1 MSNEIEKFEGIIIR
15 CRYNSDNFKIYV
27 VDVNSNEYPNIKKN
41 KEGKVIVVGDLP
53 TLVSNVNYEFEGKR
67 EYNSKF
73 GFQYKC
79 TGIKQELPKDNDSIR
94 TFLENIINPNHVKTI
109 FEVYPD
115 IVDRVIKNKLDD
127 IDLTKL
133 KGIGVKTF
141 NDVKGKIIENYCL
154 MGLVSKYGGVLSMNM
169 IKKLFDT
176 YKSTALIEEK
186 LSKSPYKCLC
196 NISRVGFKTADELL
210 LKLEESGKIKFSEP
224 LRESR
229 QRMRSC
235 YEFLLQQNELNGNTL
250 MGIKELRELCGKL
263 TPECISYFVECIKE
277 DNEKVYVDL
286 NTKVVG
292 LKSTMYKEMYCYDK
306 LKKMNEINNK
316 NYRKWLCNFEIYRD
330 LGGYKLTD
338 EQLNTINLLSQYN
351 AVILTAPAGSGK
363 SASVEGLLKMC
374 DDNNIT
380 YKLMTPTGASSK
392 VLSEYTGKECKT
404 IHRGLEFKPNGEN
417 ESPWGLNA
425 KNKIDEDLVVIDE
438 FSMVDVDLFYRV
450 LEAIDI
456 NKTKI
461 LLVFDAFQ
469 LPSVGAGNLA
479 QDLLH
484 CPFMRINKLTK
495 IFRYG
500 EGGLMNVA
508 TSVRNSE
515 PFIKLDEGKYNQVF
529 GTKKDFIYYERRDKQ
544 ILDTLKKIYIKLL
557 GNYSIDDI
565 MILVSQNKGEYGTV
579 AINKIIQ
586 SIIQKDK
593 NNKFVMRGETRF
605 FEGDKVIQIRNNY
618 KAKPLGEEDDEN
630 TEEYPIFNGNS
641 GIITKVYYDY
651 IVVDFDGV
659 LIKYEKEDMHQIEL
673 GYCITTHRS
682 QGNNS
687 KQVIVISPRQH
698 TFMLDSN
705 LLYVGYTRARERVFA
720 IGDVVTIHRAIKK
733 KANLSRKTWCK
744 IYLKNN

>member
-1 MSNEIEKFEGIIIR
+1 MDKLEKFKGVVIR

-27 VDVNSNEYPNIKKN
+27 VDVNSEEYSEIKKN

-53 TLVSNVNYEFEGKR
+53 TLVSNVEYEFEGKK
-67 EYNSKF
+67 EYNGKF

-79 TGIKQELPKDNDSIR
+79 IGIKQELPKDNDSIR
-94 TFLENIINPNHVKTI
+94 IFLENIINPNHVRTI

-115 IVDRVIKNKLDD
+115 IVDRVIKDNLED
-127 IDLTKL
+127 IDLNKL
-133 KGIGVKTF
+133 KGIGIKTF
-141 NDVKGKIIENYCL
+141 NDIKSKIIENYCL
-154 MGLVSKYGGVLSMNM
+154 MGLVSKYGGILSMNM

-196 NISRVGFKTADELL
+196 NVSRVGFKTADEIL
-210 LKLEESGKIKFSEP
+210 LKLEEGGKIKFVEP
-224 LRESR
+224 LRESS
-229 QRMRSC
+229 QRMRGC

-250 MGIKELRELCGKL
+250 MNIKELRELCGKL
-263 TPECISYFVECIKE
+263 TPECIHKFVDCIKE
-277 DNEKVYVDL
+277 DNDRVYVDL
-286 NTKVVG
+286 DNKVVG
-292 LKSTMYKEMYCYDK
+292 LKSTRNKEIYIYNK
-306 LKKMNEINNK
+306 LKMMNETK
-316 NYRKWLCNFEIYRD
+316 NENANKWLCDFEMYRD
-330 LGGYKLTD
+330 LGGYHLTD
-338 EQLNTINLLSQYN
+338 EQLNTINLLSKHN
-351 AVILTAPAGSGK
+351 AVILTAAAGSGK

-374 DDNNIT
+374 DDNSIS

-404 IHRGLEFKPNGEN
+404 IHRGLNFKPDGKDV
-417 ESPWGLNA
+417 SPWGLNA
-425 KNKIDEDLVVIDE
+425 ENKIEEDLIVIDE
-438 FSMVDVDLFYRV
+438 FSMVDVELFYRV
-450 LEAIDI
+450 LDATDI

-461 LLVFDAFQ
+461 LLVFDPYQ

-479 QDLLH
+479 QDLLQ
-484 CPFMRINKLTK
+484 CSFMKVNRLTK

-508 TSVRNSE
+508 TSVRDGS
-515 PFIKLDEGKYNQVF
+515 PFIKLKDGKGSQVF
-529 GTKKDFIYYERRDKQ
+529 GTNKDFIYYERRDTQ

-557 GNYSIDDI
+557 DNYSIEDI
-565 MILVSQNKGEYGTV
+565 MVLVSQNKGEYGTV

-586 SIIQKDK
+586 SIIQKGKK
-593 NNKFVMRGETRF
+593 NHFIMRGETRF
-605 FEGDKVIQIRNNY
+605 FEGDKVIQTKNNY
-618 KAKPLGEEDDEN
+618 KAKPLGRDGDE

-641 GIITKVYYDY
+641 GIITKVYFDY
-651 IVVDFDGV
+651 MIVDFDGI
-659 LIKYEKEDMHQIEL
+659 LIKYEKEDMNQIEL

-733 KANLSRKTWCK
+733 KANLNRKTWCN
-744 IYLKNN
+744 IYLK